1 MVTLVLVNL
10 ISEMVGFIGG
20 IITKARVPMK
30 RLFIAYR
37 VTPFHAVPR
46 SRASYV

>member
-20 IITKARVPMK
+20 IITKARA
-30 RLFIAYR
+30 L
-37 VTPFHAVPR
+37 HAACPLPCPDVRRFGDP
-46 SRASYV
+46 SG